1 LSSLIIHDLQKRYPE
16 FLLSASFE
24 AASGTL
30 ASLLGPSGCG
40 KSTTLSL
47 ITGIEQ
53 PDSGE
58 IRINDRIVNNVPP
71 WKRNVGLVF
80 QNYALFPNM
89 NVYQNIAYGMKVR
102 RLSHE
107 YIRERI
113 SELLK
118 LVGLEGYEQR
128 HIGQLSGGEQQRIAL
143 ARALAPNPD
152 VLLLDEPLSALDAKL
167 RERLRD
173 EIQRIQQELR
183 ITTIYVTHDQDEALS
198 ISDKIIVMNQG
209 KVEQVGTP
217 EEIYRHPATLF
228 TGTFIG
234 DAALLPLSDPEC
246 RNLLA
251 DIDSAEK
258 QKTENMS
265 KQSYLLIRPEHIRV
279 QAEPGTA
286 SGSIPDSQADAQNS
300 PAAAAESDACTTFH
314 GAVLQKSAYKGPF
327 YHHYFTWRG
336 KRIIAASAERLTE
349 GRRYTLHADKED
361 CRILQ

>member
-1 LSSLIIHDLQKRYPE
+1 LKKRYPE

-30 ASLLGPSGCG
+30 VSLLGPSGCG

-47 ITGIEQ
+47 ITGIDH
-53 PDSGE
+53 PDSGK
-58 IRINDRIVNNVPP
+58 ILINDRIVNSVPP

-80 QNYALFPNM
+80 QNYALFPHM
-89 NVYQNIAYGMKVR
+89 NIFQNIAYGMKVR

-234 DAALLPLSDPEC
+234 DAALLPLSDPAC

-251 DIDSAEK
+251 DSVHSYSEN
-258 QKTENMS
+258 TENTW
-265 KQSYLLIRPEHIRV
+265 KQSYLLIRPEHIKV
-279 QAEPGTA
+279 QAESETT
-286 SGSIPDSQADAQNS
+286 SGDVSNSKADAQNS
-300 PAAAAESDACTTFH
+300 LTAAAESAACTTFH

-327 YHHYFTWRG
+327 YHHYFNWRG

-349 GRRYTLHADKED
+349 GKTYSLHADRED
-361 CRILQ
+361 CRILR